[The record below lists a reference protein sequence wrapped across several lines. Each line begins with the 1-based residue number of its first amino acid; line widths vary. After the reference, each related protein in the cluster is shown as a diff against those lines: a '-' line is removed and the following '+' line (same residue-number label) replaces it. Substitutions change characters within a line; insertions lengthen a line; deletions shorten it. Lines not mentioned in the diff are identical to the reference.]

1 MISTRVK
8 LGWIS
13 VALMVGSLVEYAL
26 EQNGDPQYFAASLF
40 KVGMIT
46 SLAWLAYPQ
55 LMELPR
61 FATVAVAGI
70 VIAGVIL
77 SPGGLAS
84 VARTLVVVGPML
96 LLLFSV
102 SRRIGGSK

>member
-1 MISTRVK
+1 MLSTRAK

-13 VALMVGSLVEYAL
+13 VVLLAGSLIGYAM
-26 EQNGDPQYFAASLF
+26 EQNGGPRYYAASLF
-40 KVGMIT
+40 KVGIIT

-55 LMELPR
+55 LIELPR

-70 VIAGVIL
+70 VVAGVVL

-84 VARTLVVVGPML
+84 VARTLVVVGPVL
-96 LLLFSV
+96 FLLFSI